1 MDGEA
6 TTSFQVYLEEG
17 ESAELT
23 LLYAENPGFDEM
35 VITYDLQ
42 IRGSTLDLSTTL
54 YEYEDVIIEITKE

>member
-6 TTSFQVYLEEG
+6 TTSFQVYLEED

-23 LLYAENPGFDEM
+23 FLYAANPGFDEM

-42 IRGSTLDLSTTL
+42 IRGPTLDLSTTL